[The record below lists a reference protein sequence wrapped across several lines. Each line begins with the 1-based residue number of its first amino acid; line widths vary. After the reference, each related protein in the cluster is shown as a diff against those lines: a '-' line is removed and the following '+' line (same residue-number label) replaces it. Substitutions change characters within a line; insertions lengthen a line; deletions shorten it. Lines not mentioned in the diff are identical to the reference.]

1 MIDCGWWQE
10 LANGIEGIGGVEN
23 VLKLHFDVRYTSN

>member
-1 MIDCGWWQE
+1 MIDCGWRWE

-23 VLKLHFDVRYTSN
+23 VLKLHFDVGCTPN